1 MKTRGFTNHDGIWLV
16 LWASCLDNCL
26 ENYTEHRCIQTDGTD
41 DHWSVAE
48 TWSEAQKLYANLAND
63 RSVLMV
69 SICDPV
75 KSSDFISPN
84 RNNFAKGYE
93 KGLEYALNAIR
104 NQSYKAE
111 RGE

>member
-1 MKTRGFTNHDGIWLV
+1 MNPDGMWLV
-16 LWASCLDNCL
+16 LWSSCLDGCL

-69 SICDPV
+69 SICDPDV
-75 KSSDFISPN
+75 RQIRGTGQFRASNFNHFKSLM
-84 RNNFAKGYE
+84 RK
-93 KGLEYALNAIR
+93 IR
-104 NQSYKAE
+104 KE
-111 RGE
+111 GD